1 MDVGFETHIGP
12 HLSTKEERESV
23 EWIEWVERKSGAGA
37 GPPVPPGRRAAAVP
51 AAPGGVLGRYDGEGQ
66 REALAL
72 TRVQLSQCLERAAED
87 RSRLGRVYGA
97 LGLTAGAFLVILL
110 L

>member
-1 MDVGFETHIGP
+1 MRALREPVSRFFACCLDGMKELGEFPLSALWENALAEVPMDLGA
-12 HLSTKEERESV
+12 EELEV
-23 EWIEWVERKSGAGA
+23 L
-37 GPPVPPGRRAAAVP
+37 RAL
-51 AAPGGVLGRYDGEGQ
+51 GGVLGRYDGEGQ

-87 RSRLGRVYGA
+87 RTRLGRVYGA